1 MKKLLIVVFL
11 AGFVGLAFAF
21 SPSKVVSSN
30 EVNGIS
36 VLNDTTKTTKKT
48 TTTTKKDC
56 GTKTDCTTKSSKK
69 SCCKSKTSDTPKK
82 VN

>member
-21 SPSKVVSSN
+21 SPVKVVSSN
-30 EVNGIS
+30 EVNSIS
-36 VLNDTTKTTKKT
+36 VLNDTTKTTKKCT
-48 TTTTKKDC
+48 TTD
-56 GTKTDCTTKSSKK
+56 KK
-69 SCCKSKTSDTPKK
+69 SCCTKGKKSSCCKKSGDAPKK